1 MLALRHKRKFEPQNV
16 SSALPPIADMCGA
29 ARDVRFGPK
38 ADICKGR
45 QIAVTQR
52 REDAMKDFNSRLAVP
67 EMSAVSDI
75 LPS

>member
-1 MLALRHKRKFEPQNV
+1 
-16 SSALPPIADMCGA
+16 MCGA